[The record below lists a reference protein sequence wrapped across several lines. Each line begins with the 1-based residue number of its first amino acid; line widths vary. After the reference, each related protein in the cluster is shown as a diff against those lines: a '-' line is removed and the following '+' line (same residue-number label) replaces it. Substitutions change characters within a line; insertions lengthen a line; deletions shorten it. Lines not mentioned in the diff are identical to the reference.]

1 METRA
6 DVRDIVAAVTG
17 LAHRLGLEVIAE
29 GVETDGQLAL
39 VRSLECEYVQG
50 FVFSRPVD
58 PERAAA
64 LLRTGFAP
72 RPAAEQAP
80 GQPTASDE
88 APKQRGTT
96 FETTGRRPRVSK
108 ALYVSAAVV
117 ITVALSGV
125 VNRFANR
132 PAAPATATPFSAL
145 VTPTVTSAIEPGRAA
160 ASAATSAR
168 PATKPVAYSFALV
181 HKHALRG
188 CKGQFTV
195 TSRGVA
201 FVPDNQEDRAKDSF
215 LFPFGEFRATVS
227 GDELTVKS
235 RARTYRFK
243 APDGVGKDEG
253 LASLQKVAD
262 RISRLRPAAP
272 AR

>member
-1 METRA
+1 
-6 DVRDIVAAVTG
+6 
-17 LAHRLGLEVIAE
+17 
-29 GVETDGQLAL
+29 
-39 VRSLECEYVQG
+39 VQG
-50 FVFSRPVD
+50 FFFSRPVD
-58 PERAAA
+58 KDRAAA

-80 GQPTASDE
+80 GQPTASDA
-88 APKQRGTT
+88 APSERGTM
-96 FETTGRRPRVSK
+96 FETTRRRPRVSK
-108 ALYVSAAVV
+108 AFYVSAAIV

-125 VNRFANR
+125 VNRFANQ
-132 PAAPATATPFSAL
+132 PAAPATATPPTAL
-145 VTPTVTSAIEPGRAA
+145 LTPTVTSAIGPERAA

-215 LFPFGEFRATVS
+215 LFPFSEFRATVS

-235 RARTYRFK
+235 RARTYHFK
-243 APDGVGKDEG
+243 APDGGGKDGG
-253 LASLQKVAD
+253 LASLQNVAD
-262 RISRLRPAAP
+262 RISRMRPAAP